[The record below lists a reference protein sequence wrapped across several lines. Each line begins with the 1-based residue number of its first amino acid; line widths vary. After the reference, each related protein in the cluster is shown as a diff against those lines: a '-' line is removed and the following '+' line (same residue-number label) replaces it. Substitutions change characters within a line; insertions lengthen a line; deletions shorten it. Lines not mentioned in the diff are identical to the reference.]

1 MRLKNCLLPTAYCL
15 LTTPMQLTDVS
26 ELVRSAVM
34 LTLMIT
40 SPVLAVAVLV
50 GLAISIGQA
59 VTQIQDQTVSIVPK
73 IVLMLLT
80 MLLIL
85 PWTLTQL
92 VQYSTDLYA
101 GIPNRL

>member
-1 MRLKNCLLPTAYCL
+1 
-15 LTTPMQLTDVS
+15 MQLTDVT
-26 ELVRSAVM
+26 ELARSAVM
-34 LTLMIT
+34 LTLLIT

>member
-1 MRLKNCLLPTAYCL
+1 
-15 LTTPMQLTDVS
+15 MQLIDVS
-26 ELVRSAVM
+26 ELARSAVM
-34 LTLMIT
+34 LTLLIT

-59 VTQIQDQTVSIVPK
+59 VTQIQDQTLSIVPK
-73 IVLMLLT
+73 IVVMLLT

-101 GIPNRL
+101 GIPIRL

>member
-1 MRLKNCLLPTAYCL
+1 
-15 LTTPMQLTDVS
+15 MQLIDVS
-26 ELVRSAVM
+26 ELARSAVM
-34 LTLMIT
+34 LTLLIT

-59 VTQIQDQTVSIVPK
+59 VTQIQDQTLSIVPK
-73 IVLMLLT
+73 IVVMLLT

-101 GIPNRL
+101 GIPHRL

>member
-1 MRLKNCLLPTAYCL
+1 
-15 LTTPMQLTDVS
+15 MQIIDVS
-26 ELVRSAVM
+26 ELARSAMM
-34 LTLMIT
+34 LTLLIT

-59 VTQIQDQTVSIVPK
+59 VTQIQDQTLSIVPK
-73 IVLMLLT
+73 IVVMLLT

-101 GIPNRL
+101 GIPIRL